1 MRGYYFTVRSTIGRG
16 KNKVGR
22 TSDARENLIHSAIEL
37 IGNRS
42 YNAVGVQE
50 LCEHAGVK
58 KGSFYHFF
66 PSKRHLTL
74 EAIDTIWQG
83 FKGEMLE
90 PICCARVPALQKL
103 ESMLRTSY
111 EFQSKS
117 KECGG
122 CMTGCGFG
130 NLALELSTQDE
141 VIRKK
146 IADIFEEWAISLERV
161 IAQAVGE
168 GDLPADTDTRAT
180 SQAIISYIEGIF
192 VLAKA
197 FNDPAMITRLGEGVF
212 NICIKRRE
220 NAAVAA
226 ESA

>member
-1 MRGYYFTVRSTIGRG
+1 M
-16 KNKVGR
+16 GR

-74 EAIDTIWQG
+74 EAIDTIWQVY
-83 FKGEMLE
+83 KGEMLE
-90 PICCARVPALQKL
+90 PICCAQVPALKKL
-103 ESMLRTSY
+103 ESMLRRSY

-141 VIRKK
+141 VIRQK
-146 IADIFEEWAISLERV
+146 IADIFEDWAMSLERV
-161 IAQAVGE
+161 IAQAVSE
-168 GDLPADTDTRAT
+168 GDLPADTDTQAT
-180 SQAIISYIEGIF
+180 SQAIISYFEGVY

-197 FNDPAMITRLGEGVF
+197 FNDPGMIERLGEGVF
-212 NICIKRRE
+212 NICIKRKDD
-220 NAAVAA
+220 AAVAA

>member
-1 MRGYYFTVRSTIGRG
+1 
-16 KNKVGR
+16 VGR

-74 EAIDTIWQG
+74 EAIDTIWQVY
-83 FKGEMLE
+83 KGEMLE
-90 PICCARVPALQKL
+90 PICCARVPALKKL
-103 ESMLRTSY
+103 ESMLRRSY

-141 VIRKK
+141 VIRQK
-146 IADIFEEWAISLERV
+146 IADIFEDWAMSLERV

-180 SQAIISYIEGIF
+180 SRAIIAYFEGVY

-197 FNDPAMITRLGEGVF
+197 FNDPGMIPRLGEGVF
-212 NICIKRRE
+212 SICIKRTE
-220 NAAVAA
+220 EAAAA
-226 ESA
+226 AADA

>member
-1 MRGYYFTVRSTIGRG
+1 M
-16 KNKVGR
+16 GR
-22 TSDARENLIHSAIEL
+22 TSDARENLIGSAIEL

-74 EAIDTIWQG
+74 EAIDTIWQSY
-83 FKGEMLE
+83 KGEMLE
-90 PICCARVPALQKL
+90 PICCAQVPALKKL
-103 ESMLRTSY
+103 ESMLRGSY
-111 EFQSKS
+111 ESQTKS

-141 VIRKK
+141 VIRQK
-146 IADIFEEWAISLERV
+146 IADIFEDWARSLERV
-161 IAQAVGE
+161 IAQAVNE

-180 SQAIISYIEGIF
+180 SQAIISYIEGIY

-197 FNDPAMITRLGEGVF
+197 FNDPRMIHRLGEGVF
-212 NICIKRRE
+212 SICIRRE
-220 NAAVAA
+220 EDAAAA
-226 ESA
+226 GESGAKG

>member
-1 MRGYYFTVRSTIGRG
+1 M
-16 KNKVGR
+16 GR
-22 TSDARENLIHSAIEL
+22 TSDARENLIESAIEL

-74 EAIDTIWQG
+74 EAMDTIWQNY
-83 FKGEMLE
+83 KGEMLE
-90 PICCARVPALQKL
+90 PICCAKVPALKKL
-103 ESMLRTSY
+103 ESMLRKSY
-111 EFQSKS
+111 ELQTKS

-122 CMTGCGFG
+122 CVTGCGFG

-141 VIRKK
+141 VIRQK
-146 IADIFEEWAISLERV
+146 IADIFEDWAGSLERV
-161 IAQAVGE
+161 IAQAVNE

-180 SQAIISYIEGIF
+180 SQAIISYIEGIY

-197 FNDPAMITRLGEGVF
+197 FNDPGMIPRLGEGVF
-212 NICIKRRE
+212 SICIRRVDGAA
-220 NAAVAA
+220 AAVETGAKG
-226 ESA
+226 